1 LLKQDTPYFLRPISQ
16 VNCKLTGVIPEIQPS
31 ERLGKLVGFF
41 HLATNRGSFFFVRKG
56 CLALQLL
63 FLGLVVWLKFKN
75 SCQKWEVQVEEVA
88 QKKEEESFF
97 RSGGKVRKEA
107 KKLA

>member
-1 LLKQDTPYFLRPISQ
+1 
-16 VNCKLTGVIPEIQPS
+16 
-31 ERLGKLVGFF
+31 
-41 HLATNRGSFFFVRKG
+41 
-56 CLALQLL
+56 L